1 MAISRKN
8 KKITK
13 NNKTIKVKT
22 TLKRRINKKTRYV
35 RKMKGGT
42 PEPGDWNYSNN
53 NERNTNTSEQGATA
67 GPATTTPVNEPI
79 VENER
84 NTNTSEQGATAGPA
98 TTNVKETLV
107 ENEHTIKVKHPEQHH
122 GDLPGAKTTM
132 STRSSH
138 TQVTKVK
145 HKILQA
151 KNIIYNLNEVVDT
164 VIRIIKEND
173 TPMTQWKRLNFNTT
187 TNKNKLL
194 NNLPLLMSYKKYS
207 ISNSNR
213 NKTIKD
219 LFNDP
224 LIYNKTAH
232 DKGIK
237 KEIMING
244 INLLDKMYNLIVY
257 IIATNENKY
266 HEDVDKM
273 IALLLLL
280 LQSRDK
286 YDRPDRIK
294 DYLARQTLAK

>member
-13 NNKTIKVKT
+13 NNKKIKVKT
-22 TLKRRINKKTRYV
+22 NLKRRINKKTRYV

-53 NERNTNTSEQGATA
+53 ENNTNTSEQGATA
-67 GPATTTPVNEPI
+67 GPATTTHVKETI

-173 TPMTQWKRLNFNTT
+173 TPMTQWKREYFNTVRK
-187 TNKNKLL
+187 KNVVL
-194 NNLPLLMSYKKYS
+194 NNLPLLMRYENYS
-207 ISNSNR
+207 ISNSHR

-219 LFNDP
+219 LFNDES
-224 LIYNKTAH
+224 IYNKRAD

-237 KEIMING
+237 KEIMIEG

-257 IIATNENKY
+257 IIATNKNKY

-273 IALLLLL
+273 IALLSLL
-280 LQSRDK
+280 LQSRDN
-286 YDRPDRIK
+286 YYRHARIK
-294 DYLARQTLAK
+294 EYLATQTLPK